1 MQQIIYPTKRNAAH
15 GVRVGDTIRIT
26 KLDDPY
32 DNSYVGREGVVESID
47 SMGQLH
53 GTWGGLA
60 VIPGEDGF
68 VVIRH
73 NEPMLTK
80 DNE

>member
-1 MQQIIYPTKRNAAH
+1 MCNNNRNF
-15 GVRVGDTIRIT
+15 GVKVGDTIRIT
-26 KLDDPY
+26 RLDDPY
-32 DNSYVGREGVVESID
+32 DNTYVGREGVVEHID

-68 VVIRH
+68 QILKRA
-73 NEPMLTK
+73 ES
-80 DNE
+80 